1 MHVDDYLFGYNS
13 KEYMQGFVAHFN
25 KTIMMTVQ
33 PSINFILQ
41 MKLEWSA
48 NSVTLSQK
56 RQIEALINKFGVNG
70 AGRKFKTPMDGKAN
84 MSH

>member
-25 KTIMMTVQ
+25 ETIKMTVQ
-33 PSINFILQ
+33 ASINFILQ

-48 NSVTLSQK
+48 NTVTFSQN
-56 RQIEALINKFGVNG
+56 RQIEALVNKFGVNG
-70 AGRKFKTPMDGKAN
+70 AGRTSKTPMDENA
-84 MSH
+84 